1 MRLVRLLSIGAS
13 GILTG
18 FLVSCTSLPSVTR
31 NVAVPSVQTEMWV
44 KPGAGPGRYDVSGKT
59 KFPDRTALRVA
70 AIRYLYPTAQGATA
84 QALGSRP
91 TYSILAYSD
100 SAIVENGAW
109 NVPLS
114 LWQTAVDGQ
123 PLETWQITQV
133 PLNLQVKPD
142 EKVVFIATLAP
153 GIKVDALQS
162 LEQQLLSKNQALD
175 SAVVNRTVNGD
186 RFLQMMQTVDAAL
199 PKGKQGSPSAMPDD
213 LNGGWGNRFLMPE
226 EPPNPNNL
234 EFPANRRTN
243 AAPSEREYLR

>member
-1 MRLVRLLSIGAS
+1 M
-13 GILTG
+13 
-18 FLVSCTSLPSVTR
+18 F
-31 NVAVPSVQTEMWV
+31 
-44 KPGAGPGRYDVSGKT
+44 GRT
-59 KFPDRTALRVA
+59 AFPDRTALRVA
-70 AIRYLYPTAQGATA
+70 AIRYLYPKAQRPNA

-91 TYSILAYSD
+91 TYSILAYND
-100 SAIVENGAW
+100 SAVVENGTW

-114 LWQTAVDGQ
+114 LWQTALDGQ
-123 PLETWQITQV
+123 PLEAWQITQA
-133 PLNLQVKPD
+133 PLNLQVRPD
-142 EKVVFIATLAP
+142 EKVIFIATLAP

-175 SAVVNRTVNGD
+175 PAVVNRTVNGD

-199 PKGKQGSPSAMPDD
+199 PTGKQDPLSAIPDD
-213 LNGGWGNRFLMPE
+213 LNGGWGNRFLMPD